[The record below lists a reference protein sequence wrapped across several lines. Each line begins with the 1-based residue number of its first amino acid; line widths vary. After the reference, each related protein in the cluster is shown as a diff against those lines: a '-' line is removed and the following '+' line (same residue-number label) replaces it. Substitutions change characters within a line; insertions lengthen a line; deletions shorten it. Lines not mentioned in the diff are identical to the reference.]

1 MDICLKTFKSFSYK
15 LNVEELRTNIVKKNL
30 KNAISIYSSFR
41 METIT
46 STFSLSFIS
55 IISYALVL
63 FARFSLRLS
72 LPPDSLGRPLTSARR
87 PTSSVSF
94 GRGRERG
101 GKTSLHGA
109 ERETGRKIGIAI
121 LLARMKKCKR
131 QLNILLICLCRV
143 RTSVVH
149 SPPGNPFCPREP
161 LEREREERK
170 ESKREWRSNN
180 FSTSSF
186 PSFPKP
192 GIERNRIAATFL
204 SRLSFN

>member
-1 MDICLKTFKSFSYK
+1 MYL
-15 LNVEELRTNIVKKNL
+15 
-30 KNAISIYSSFR
+30 
-41 METIT
+41 
-46 STFSLSFIS
+46 FSLLYFH
-55 IISYALVL
+55 YFEHALVL

-72 LPPDSLGRPLTSARR
+72 LPLDSLGRPLTSTRR

-161 LEREREERK
+161 LERERERK
-170 ESKREWRSNN
+170 EKRVKGNGGVTISPRPRFLRFQSQESREIESPPPSCLACLLTNPRERERERDREERSK
-180 FSTSSF
+180 
-186 PSFPKP
+186 
-192 GIERNRIAATFL
+192 IESIP
-204 SRLSFN
+204 

>member
-1 MDICLKTFKSFSYK
+1 MQYRYT
-15 LNVEELRTNIVKKNL
+15 LRSEWKQLRVPFLSPLFPLFRTR
-30 KNAISIYSSFR
+30 SRSFR
-41 METIT
+41 
-46 STFSLSFIS
+46 S
-55 IISYALVL
+55 I
-63 FARFSLRLS
+63 FPPFLS
-72 LPPDSLGRPLTSARR
+72 LPPDSLGRPLTSTRR